1 MSWAGEVNGRDDC
14 VAPVLVISGDP
25 SLLNFGRAVPEIW
38 SIGNSVRS
46 LSRRFGVS
54 GVAFV
59 NDDAS
64 GRMDDG
70 TGSGVVSGCQRTPH
84 TTTFDVRFSSYES
97 LNVCSRRFRFGGD
110 ISETVGNLGISTGP

>member
-38 SIGNSVRS
+38 LIVYSARS
-46 LSRRFGVS
+46 LSRRFRVS

-59 NDDAS
+59 NDDES
-64 GRMDDG
+64 GRIDG
-70 TGSGVVSGCQRTPH
+70 GAGSGVVSGCRRTPY
-84 TTTFDVRFSSYES
+84 TIRFDGRFSSYES
-97 LNVCSRRFRFGGD
+97 
-110 ISETVGNLGISTGP
+110 